1 MLAPDPEETGLQEYL
16 AANLDVPVER
26 VRLSGAIAFGSR
38 SELEPVEEWRLFHL
52 IGAALR
58 HESKAL

>member
-1 MLAPDPEETGLQEYL
+1 
-16 AANLDVPVER
+16 

>member
-1 MLAPDPEETGLQEYL
+1 
-16 AANLDVPVER
+16 

-38 SELEPVEEWRLFHL
+38 AELEPEEEWRLFHL

>member
-1 MLAPDPEETGLQEYL
+1 M
-16 AANLDVPVER
+16 PVER
-26 VRLSGAIAFGSR
+26 VHLSAAINFGARA
-38 SELEPVEEWRLFHL
+38 ELEPSEEWRLFHL